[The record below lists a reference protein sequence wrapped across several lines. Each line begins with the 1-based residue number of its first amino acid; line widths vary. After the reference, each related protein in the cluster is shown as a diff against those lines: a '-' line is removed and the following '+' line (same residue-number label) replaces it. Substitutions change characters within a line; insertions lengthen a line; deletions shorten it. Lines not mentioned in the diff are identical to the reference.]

1 MPSNDPTTANT
12 IRRHE
17 ERLARDPSSLAFAQ
31 LADVYRKTGRTGDA
45 VTLCR
50 EGLVRYPN
58 YTTARLILAKAL
70 AAEAQF
76 EAALAEVRTVLDVSP
91 NDVQCHRLAA
101 EILRRCGD
109 LEGAGRHLELA
120 VRLEPGDR
128 EARWLLGLMR
138 ADPAGT
144 TETAGVARILVDD
157 TFITLPFGA
166 VCLEQGL
173 AEEAAQIF
181 TRLLRKDPNNA
192 EARDGLE
199 QALRARSRRKG

>member
-1 MPSNDPTTANT
+1 
-12 IRRHE
+12 
-17 ERLARDPSSLAFAQ
+17 
-31 LADVYRKTGRTGDA
+31 
-45 VTLCR
+45 
-50 EGLVRYPN
+50 
-58 YTTARLILAKAL
+58 LILAKSL

-76 EAALAEVRTVLDVSP
+76 EAALAEVRAVLDVSP

-109 LEGAGRHLELA
+109 LEAAGRHLALA
-120 VRLEPGDR
+120 VHLDPGDR
-128 EARWLLGLMR
+128 EARWLLGLLR

-144 TETAGVARILVDD
+144 TEASGVARILVDD

-166 VCLEQGL
+166 VCLEQGMV
-173 AEEAAQIF
+173 EEAAQVF

-192 EARDGLE
+192 EAREGLE